1 MERIWKK
8 ECLTGYH
15 TGIYLEGCRKIIRN
29 LNQDRQCPR
38 QYLKCAL
45 PKWKS
50 TALLVPQ
57 PTRFHRSSFAPGQ
70 QTHIC
75 YRNKEY
81 HLSPTAKQCQC
92 RCRGFP
98 QKCEFWLSLTRL
110 RSSNLRNRIL
120 GSSWH
125 FQKLRT
131 WDQKG
136 AHLTGRW
143 LGQTAHLDGLLDR
156 NFSC

>member
-1 MERIWKK
+1 MMTGKLQMERIWKK
-8 ECLTGYH
+8 ECITGYH
-15 TGIYLEGCRKIIRN
+15 TGIYLEGCSKIIRN
-29 LNQDRQCPR
+29 LNQYRQCHR
-38 QYLKCAL
+38 QYLNYPL

-57 PTRFHRSSFAPGQ
+57 PARFHKFSFAPGK

-81 HLSPTAKQCQC
+81 HLSPTAKQWQC

-98 QKCEFWLSLTRL
+98 QKCKYWLSLTRL

-120 GSSWH
+120 GSSRC
-125 FQKLRT
+125 FQKLRM
-131 WDQKG
+131 WGQKG
-136 AHLTGRW
+136 AKH
-143 LGQTAHLDGLLDR
+143 TAHNRKPNKNYKEL
-156 NFSC
+156 

>member
-1 MERIWKK
+1 MERIWRK

-29 LNQDRQCPR
+29 INQERQCPR
-38 QYLKCAL
+38 QYLNCAL
-45 PKWKS
+45 HKQKS

-57 PTRFHRSSFAPGQ
+57 PATFHRSSLPPGQ
-70 QTHIC
+70 RTHIC

-81 HLSPTAKQCQC
+81 NLFPTAKQWQC
-92 RCRGFP
+92 RCKGFP
-98 QKCEFWLSLTRL
+98 QKCKYWISLTRL
-110 RSSNLRNRIL
+110 RSSYLRNRIL
-120 GSSWH
+120 GSSRR

-136 AHLTGRW
+136 AKH
-143 LGQTAHLDGLLDR
+143 TAHNRKPNKNYEEL
-156 NFSC
+156 